1 MSDDIEKDA
10 PFYQQIKL
18 ASGEEIICEVDVWD
32 DDVIM
37 VKKALRIASYVL
49 EAMETGDDHYRYSLR
64 PWITYNTDP
73 NQVAYINHQNVVAS
87 FYPSELMIAEYKTA
101 LDSLMKFNAD
111 LLEAYKDFK
120 KYEAEEEAPRQ
131 KTRTIKDSDSS
142 NVFQLFSKKDDPI
155 VH

>member
-1 MSDDIEKDA
+1 MSDNNEKDA

-18 ASGEEIICEVDVWD
+18 ASGEEIICEVSVWD
-32 DDVIM
+32 EEVIM

-49 EAMETGDDHYRYSLR
+49 EVMEAGEDQYRYALR

-73 NQVAYINHQNVVAS
+73 EQVAYINHQNVVAS
-87 FYPSELMIAEYKTA
+87 FYPSEMMIYEYKTA

-120 KYEAEEEAPRQ
+120 KYEAEEEAPRR
-131 KTRTIKDSDSS
+131 KTRSIKDSDSS
-142 NVFQLFSKKDDPI
+142 NVFQLFRKKDDPI
-155 VH
+155 IH